1 MTCRI
6 VSALT
11 ILSCVAGCG
20 GNGPTSSEIGAELK
34 GFKLAGRMNFQRFW
48 PASVLLQDGRVLITG
63 GSRTDRPYHSSRAFR
78 HATAEIFDPDTG
90 TSTVTGSMSVSRF
103 RDTAILLPDG
113 RVLIKGTPFDPPE
126 VYDPRSGSFV
136 AMEDR
141 PELIADATITALS
154 TGDLLTIDTKGNVSR
169 FDPESWQFEFLTK
182 MDLPRSGHSTTLLQ
196 DGRVLI
202 VGGASATGALTRAD
216 VYDPSSNSISQ
227 VGDLRHERW
236 GHRAVLLQDGT
247 VLILGGE
254 TGNVDDPED
263 ETAAERYDPDTE
275 SFTPAGDPRV
285 APLHAV
291 ALLPTGIVFLMGGI
305 NGNVVLYDS
314 STDSY
319 HRNGDNVGY
328 ERMRYSVTALRDA
341 RVLVFG
347 GMINGVSTDQVL
359 AYRPQPL

>member
-1 MTCRI
+1 MTGRI
-6 VSALT
+6 LSALIIVWNMT
-11 ILSCVAGCG
+11 GCG
-20 GNGPTSSEIGAELK
+20 RDVPTSSEIGTELK

-48 PASVLLQDGRVLITG
+48 PASVLLQDGRILITG

-78 HATAEIFDPDTG
+78 HASAELFDPDTG
-90 TSTVTGSMSVSRF
+90 TSTVTGNMSVSRF
-103 RDTAILLPDG
+103 RDRAMLLPDG

-126 VYDPRSGSFV
+126 VYDPRSGSFI

-141 PELIADATITALS
+141 PELTRDATITALP
-154 TGDLLTIDTKGNVSR
+154 TGDLLTTDTQGNVSR
-169 FDPESWQFEFLTK
+169 FDPDSWQFEFLTK
-182 MDLPRSGHSTTLLQ
+182 MDVPRSDHSATLLR

-202 VGGASATGALTRAD
+202 VGGANATGALKRAD
-216 VYDPSSNSISQ
+216 FYDPSSNTLVR

-236 GHRAVLLQDGT
+236 GHWAVLLPDGT

-263 ETAAERYDPDTE
+263 ETAAERFDPATE
-275 SFTPAGDPRV
+275 SFTPAGGPRI

-305 NGNVVLYDS
+305 NGHVILYDS

-328 ERMRYSVTALRDA
+328 ERMWYSVTALRDA

-359 AYRPQPL
+359 VYRPQSL